1 MTQEGEVR
9 EINIDL
15 SDLEEL
21 ARVNPLAWEQLL
33 HIADTRILKA
43 RIAELENGSV
53 THELVHG

>member
-1 MTQEGEVR
+1 MIQEDEVH

-15 SDLEEL
+15 VDLEEL

-43 RIAELENGSV
+43 RIAKLEETITDSMN
-53 THELVHG
+53 